1 MAASIIIDGVIYG
14 SPTYTAPDYN
24 KNVGGLN
31 IVTLDGVQF
40 LMSTDDIRK
49 LKIADEAVTDIN
61 EVPADFLFDHHMEVE
76 RGVFA
81 SIAMAF
87 PLKKEDVKAI
97 GIALSKAYGNCRL
110 TAMARILAMWENGVC
125 TYRRSLE
132 EFYTNLTDAE
142 KKRFKSL

>member
-14 SPTYTAPDYN
+14 SPSYTAPDYN

-40 LMSTDDIRK
+40 LMSNDDIRR

-61 EVPADFLFDHHMEVE
+61 EVPADFLYDHHMEVD
-76 RGVFA
+76 RGGFT
-81 SIAMAF
+81 STAMAF

-97 GIALSKAYGNCRL
+97 GTALSKAYGNCRL
-110 TAMARILAMWENGVC
+110 TAMARILAVWENGVC
-125 TYRRSLE
+125 TQRRSLE
-132 EFYTNLTDAE
+132 EFYTNLTDTE

>member
-14 SPTYTAPDYN
+14 SPSYAAPDYN

-40 LMSTDDIRK
+40 LMSNVDIRK
-49 LKIADEAVTDIN
+49 LRIADEAVTDIN
-61 EVPADFLFDHHMEVE
+61 EVPPDFLYDHHMEVE
-76 RGVFA
+76 RGVFGFPVV
-81 SIAMAF
+81 AF

-97 GIALSKAYGNCRL
+97 GIALSKVYGNCRL
-110 TAMARILAMWENGVC
+110 TAMARFLAVWENGVC
-125 TYRRSLE
+125 TQRRSLE
-132 EFYTNLTDAE
+132 EFYTNLTEAE